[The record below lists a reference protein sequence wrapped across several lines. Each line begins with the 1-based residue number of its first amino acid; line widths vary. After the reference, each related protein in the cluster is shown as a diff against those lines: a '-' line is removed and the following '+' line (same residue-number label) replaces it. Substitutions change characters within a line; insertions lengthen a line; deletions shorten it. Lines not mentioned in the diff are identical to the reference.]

1 MRTSN
6 LISRGFL
13 PFFICST
20 ISLKYQDCVCCH
32 KKSLQ
37 FLSTMSYG
45 LKMVSPVTWY
55 WHHLSIW
62 FTHQI
67 LELVRPLPLKTSE
80 ISNHGISSSF
90 LFFSFLFNIWDEMWC
105 GKSVDVLSFAQW
117 LGVSVIL
124 HSEGKRNLGCDSTVF
139 PWYIIKWM
147 CKKSTLRNSKCSSY
161 LSILSS
167 SWNANCLCTFL
178 FHCVFAGQHTRS
190 FDQYLQLVPQDCY
203 MYLLPC

>member
-1 MRTSN
+1 MQPQHLAIHFAWRGFTIEMRTSN

-20 ISLKYQDCVCCH
+20 ISLKYQDCVCCR

-90 LFFSFLFNIWDEMWC
+90 LFFSFLFFSFQHMGWNVMRKISWC
-105 GKSVDVLSFAQW
+105 ALICPMIRRFRDITFRRKAKSRLWQY
-117 LGVSVIL
+117 
-124 HSEGKRNLGCDSTVF
+124 CF
-139 PWYIIKWM
+139 P
-147 CKKSTLRNSKCSSY
+147 L
-161 LSILSS
+161 
-167 SWNANCLCTFL
+167 
-178 FHCVFAGQHTRS
+178 
-190 FDQYLQLVPQDCY
+190 
-203 MYLLPC
+203 MYY